1 MIEVQITVKPNS
13 HQYIFST
20 YRVEVEYQDG
30 TPVTKLYPEGDNR
43 ELSLDLLGLMIY
55 QASPDAQEKMD
66 VPIIDAYLE
75 YFEDS
80 VDADERVELFFER
93 YAQFDFVGELES
105 IKNIAVFYHNA
116 RGVVYECK
124 LSLAILDE
132 EEE

>member
-1 MIEVQITVKPNS
+1 MIEVQIHVKPNN
-13 HQYIFST
+13 HQYIFSA

-132 EEE
+132 DEE

>member
-1 MIEVQITVKPNS
+1 MIEVQITVKPNI
-13 HQYIFST
+13 HQYISST

-30 TPVTKLYPEGDNR
+30 TPVTVLYPEGDNR

-55 QASPDAQEKMD
+55 QASPDAREKMD

-80 VDADERVELFFER
+80 VDADERVEAFFDR
-93 YAQFDFVGELES
+93 YAQFDFVGDLES

-124 LSLAILDE
+124 LSLNILEGE
-132 EEE
+132 EE

>member
-1 MIEVQITVKPNS
+1 MIDVQITVKPNN
-13 HQYIFST
+13 HQHIFST

-30 TPVTKLYPEGDNR
+30 TPVTQLYPEGDNR
-43 ELSLDLLGLMIY
+43 ALSLDLLGLMIY
-55 QASPDAQEKMD
+55 QASPDAEEKME

-80 VDADERVELFFER
+80 VDADEQVEVF
-93 YAQFDFVGELES
+93 YDKYGQFDFVGDLTP

-124 LSLAILDE
+124 LSLAILGEGE
-132 EEE
+132 E

>member
-1 MIEVQITVKPNS
+1 MIEVQITVKPNT

-30 TPVTKLYPEGDNR
+30 TPVTVLYPEGDNR

-80 VDADERVELFFER
+80 IDADERVEVFFDR
-93 YAQFDFVGELES
+93 YAQFDFVGDLES

-124 LSLAILDE
+124 LSLSILDE
-132 EEE
+132 DEE